1 MGFSPR
7 NGKNGLVADINVTPL
22 VDVMLVLLIIFMIT
36 APMMTQGVDVDLP
49 ETTAQPLPQKEDPIE
64 ITIKR
69 DGDITIDQLPVSRK
83 LLRQKLAKLA
93 EKGKDRPVFLN
104 ADKDVAYGE
113 VVAIM
118 ADLKDSGFDKLGVI
132 TKPLY
137 DKPRQ

>member
-1 MGFSPR
+1 
-7 NGKNGLVADINVTPL
+7 
-22 VDVMLVLLIIFMIT
+22 
-36 APMMTQGVDVDLP
+36 
-49 ETTAQPLPQKEDPIE
+49 
-64 ITIKR
+64 
-69 DGDITIDQLPVSRK
+69 
-83 LLRQKLAKLA
+83 LAKLA

>member
-69 DGDITIDQLPVSRK
+69 DGGITIDQLPVSRK